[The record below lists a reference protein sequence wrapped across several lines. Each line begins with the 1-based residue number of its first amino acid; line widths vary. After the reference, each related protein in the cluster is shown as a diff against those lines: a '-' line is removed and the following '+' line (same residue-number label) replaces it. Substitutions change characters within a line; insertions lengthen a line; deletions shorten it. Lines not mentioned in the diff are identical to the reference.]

1 MEKVVWVLSITDTGL
16 GDDGVLTSWGIE
28 YCGVE
33 KLSLANENLITPY
46 SGLSKSCKKQ
56 DYS

>member
-1 MEKVVWVLSITDTGL
+1 MEKVVGFLGLSITDTGL

-33 KLSLANENLITPY
+33 S
-46 SGLSKSCKKQ
+46 
-56 DYS
+56 